1 MASRSPEALAALAET
16 LGGLTFRRVQ
26 GVQAARGLPKL
37 GMPWFSEH
45 QHGNSCPCK
54 ECDATGQV
62 PAGPTLPVM
71 DWRPTPANDSQ

>member
-37 GMPWFSEH
+37 GMPWLFEH
-45 QHGNSCPCK
+45 DHGNGCPCK
-54 ECDATGQV
+54 ECDVTPQV
-62 PAGPTLPVM
+62 AAGPTLP
-71 DWRPTPANDSQ
+71 ANDSQ